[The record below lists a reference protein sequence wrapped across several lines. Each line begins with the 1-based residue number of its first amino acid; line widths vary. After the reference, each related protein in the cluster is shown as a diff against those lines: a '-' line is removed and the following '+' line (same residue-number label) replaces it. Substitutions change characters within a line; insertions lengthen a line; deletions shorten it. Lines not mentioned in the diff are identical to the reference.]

1 MPAAGVKAETEICSI
16 RGYFWDVDNK
26 QSSSWFLVDKFPLS
40 FEDDS
45 VTKLFHHKESGVD
58 ISVGVEQIKSIVGKE
73 PRRIRLAIAFV
84 DKPENVFDEVNNSE
98 AETIYDKNWK
108 WIGLSKNIKVENRIY
123 TFQVSCE
130 RKSVKNKK

>member
-45 VTKLFHHKESGVD
+45 VTKLF
-58 ISVGVEQIKSIVGKE
+58 GVEQIKSIVGKE